1 MERDKNNTANTGAG
15 SIDIDEEVSVL
26 QDGGI
31 EQMTFEDIC
40 ALAEENMRLKQELR
54 IRDNDILSHDQV
66 FDSIVS
72 GTLNLILVMSVTTF
86 KAEFITSN
94 IDTALGVSRSEAM
107 EDVRNISH
115 VFESAYMKGRAAS
128 I

>member
-1 MERDKNNTANTGAG
+1 LHDGKREKGVTVERDKNNTANTGAG

-66 FDSIVS
+66 FDSIVR
-72 GTLNLILVMSVTTF
+72 G
-86 KAEFITSN
+86 
-94 IDTALGVSRSEAM
+94 
-107 EDVRNISH
+107 H
-115 VFESAYMKGRAAS
+115 
-128 I
+128 